1 MSINCK
7 GSFKMEKKLL
17 RQRAR
22 EGHMFTRAAQGS
34 ERCRLQPPGSAFQLS
49 HPSAADLEAPTE
61 SAKYEESGG
70 GAWTRTTDLRI
81 MRTQQGSAPLGKFC
95 TLLLFPMGYKPF
107 DLTCSAWK

>member
-1 MSINCK
+1 
-7 GSFKMEKKLL
+7 MEKKLL

-34 ERCRLQPPGSAFQLS
+34 ERCGLQPPGSAFQLS
-49 HPSAADLEAPTE
+49 HPSGADLEAPTE

-81 MRTQQGSAPLGKFC
+81 MRPSL
-95 TLLLFPMGYKPF
+95 
-107 DLTCSAWK
+107 